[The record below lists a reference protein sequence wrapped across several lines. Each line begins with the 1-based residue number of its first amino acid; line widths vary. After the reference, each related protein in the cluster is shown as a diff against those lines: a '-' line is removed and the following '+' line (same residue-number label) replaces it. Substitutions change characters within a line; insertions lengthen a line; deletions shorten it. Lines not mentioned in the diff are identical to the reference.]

1 MSNGGA
7 VMKKRH
13 KKHGALPSG
22 ANPRFFHISQLKI
35 YAYIIPIALVMALPL
50 VFIFINAFK
59 PVTELMA
66 YPPRFYVKQPT
77 MSNFVALFEATSST
91 SIPMSRYLFNS
102 IIATVITVL
111 CQLWLA
117 ASVGYVLSKKH
128 FRAKN
133 TMLKINTLAMSFIS
147 VAVAI
152 PRYFVIVYTGLQDSF
167 LANIIPLLISPT
179 CIFLTKQFIDQLPDA
194 LIEAAVIDGA
204 TDFQILGK
212 VIIPLIKP
220 TLATVAILSFQSAW
234 GATEASTLFIE
245 NESLKTF
252 AYYMSILPNNI
263 GNSIAGMGVAA
274 AGSLIMFLPNLI
286 IFIILQSGVMNTM
299 AHSGIK

>member
-1 MSNGGA
+1 
-7 VMKKRH
+7 MKNKHR
-13 KKHGALPSG
+13 KHGGLPSG
-22 ANPRFFHISQLKI
+22 ANPQFFHRSQLKI
-35 YAYIIPIALVMALPL
+35 YAYILPL
-50 VFIFINAFK
+50 AAVMLLPLIFVLISAFK
-59 PVTELMA
+59 PASELMA

-77 MSNFVALFEATSST
+77 LSNFTALFEATSST
-91 SIPMSRYLFNS
+91 SVPMSRYLFNS
-102 IIATVITVL
+102 IIITVVTVL

-128 FRAKN
+128 FKAKN
-133 TMLKINTLAMSFIS
+133 MILKANTLAMSFVT

-152 PRYFVIVYTGLQDSF
+152 PRYFIIVYTGLQDNF
-167 LANIIPLLISPT
+167 LANIIPLLVSPT

-194 LIEAAVIDGA
+194 LVEAAVIDGA
-204 TDFQILGK
+204 NDFQILRK

-220 TLATVAILSFQSAW
+220 TLATVAILSFQGAW
-234 GATEASTLFIE
+234 GYVEASTTYIE

-252 AYYMSILPNNI
+252 AYYMSILPSNV
-263 GNSIAGMGVAA
+263 GDSVAATGVSA